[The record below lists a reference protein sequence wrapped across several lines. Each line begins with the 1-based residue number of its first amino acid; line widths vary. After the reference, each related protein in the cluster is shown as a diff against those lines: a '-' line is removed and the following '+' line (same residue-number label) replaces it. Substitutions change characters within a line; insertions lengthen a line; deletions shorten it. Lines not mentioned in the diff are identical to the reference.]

1 MRPLLPVLA
10 AGGTFAGSAVIG
22 LFVGVLVAQRS
33 EEPLWAVAGLMGG
46 AALGALSAL
55 ALLAKAMR

>member
-22 LFVGVLVAQRS
+22 LFVGVLAAQRS
-33 EEPLWAVAGLMGG
+33 EEPLWAVAGLMAG
-46 AALGALSAL
+46 AALGAVCAL
-55 ALLAKAMR
+55 GLLVRAMR

>member
-22 LFVGVLVAQRS
+22 LFVGVLIAQRS
-33 EEPLWAVAGLMGG
+33 EEPLWALAGLMAG
-46 AALGALSAL
+46 AALGGISAL
-55 ALLAKAMR
+55 VLLVRAMR

>member
-22 LFVGVLVAQRS
+22 LFVGVLIAQRS
-33 EEPLWAVAGLMGG
+33 EEPLWAVAGLMVG
-46 AALGALSAL
+46 AALGGVCALG
-55 ALLAKAMR
+55 LLVRAMR